1 MAHQPVILITGASS
15 GIGAATAR
23 RFARQGYRVVLA
35 ARRAEKLESLAVEIQ
50 AGGGQALAVTTDLA
64 RLADIQNMVQA
75 TLDGFGQVD
84 ILFNNAG
91 FGRLDWLECL
101 DPEQDIQSQV
111 QVDLLGVILATRA
124 TLPHMIARRSGHVI
138 NMVSLAGLVG
148 TPTYTIYSASKFG
161 VRGFTEAL
169 RREVRVYNIQVSA
182 IYPGGVRT
190 EFIEHT
196 GVRRKTGATTPAALK
211 LEAEQVAEA
220 VWKTVNRPRRT
231 VVLPWPMMFAVWLNT
246 LFPGLIDRVIEHRF
260 TRPERQ
266 E

>member
-1 MAHQPVILITGASS
+1 
-15 GIGAATAR
+15 
-23 RFARQGYRVVLA
+23 
-35 ARRAEKLESLAVEIQ
+35 
-50 AGGGQALAVTTDLA
+50 
-64 RLADIQNMVQA
+64 
-75 TLDGFGQVD
+75 
-84 ILFNNAG
+84 
-91 FGRLDWLECL
+91 
-101 DPEQDIQSQV
+101 
-111 QVDLLGVILATRA
+111 
-124 TLPHMIARRSGHVI
+124 
-138 NMVSLAGLVG
+138 
-148 TPTYTIYSASKFG
+148 

>member
-1 MAHQPVILITGASS
+1 
-15 GIGAATAR
+15 
-23 RFARQGYRVVLA
+23 
-35 ARRAEKLESLAVEIQ
+35 
-50 AGGGQALAVTTDLA
+50 
-64 RLADIQNMVQA
+64 
-75 TLDGFGQVD
+75 
-84 ILFNNAG
+84 
-91 FGRLDWLECL
+91 
-101 DPEQDIQSQV
+101 
-111 QVDLLGVILATRA
+111 
-124 TLPHMIARRSGHVI
+124 MIARRSGHVI

-169 RREVRVYNIQVSA
+169 RREVCVYNIRVSA

-196 GVRRKTGATTPAALK
+196 GLHRKTGATTPAALK

-220 VWKTVNRPRRT
+220 VWKNVDRPRRA

-246 LFPGLIDRVIEHRF
+246 LFPGLVDRIIEARF
-260 TRPERQ
+260 TRPERV